1 MNKENWEYYFFL
13 QDIGVF
19 ENPGGIYQKKL
30 KEHENKTLNEFT
42 NELGEKGW
50 EMVNCI
56 PYSTGIGTTTGF
68 LFVFKRPK
76 RL

>member
-1 MNKENWEYYFFL
+1 MNKESWEYYFFL
-13 QDIGVF
+13 QDMGVF
-19 ENPGGIYQKKL
+19 ENPGGVYQKKL
-30 KEHENKTLNEFT
+30 KEYEGKTLNEYT

-68 LFVFKRPK
+68 LFIFKRPK
-76 RL
+76 R

>member
-1 MNKENWEYYFFL
+1 M
-13 QDIGVF
+13 F

-30 KEHENKTLNEFT
+30 KEHESKTLNEYT

-56 PYSTGIGTTTGF
+56 PYSTGIGTTKGF